1 MSYRGDQNIYPR
13 CDKCEHEIQP
23 KYVTDLE
30 EKFDAEMEDID
41 SSDVESYLALVDR
54 YRHLLPPSHYLM
66 VIVKRYIFTIY
77 GTKPGLELPR
87 LTDTQLEDKAKFCR
101 SFIRYLGKIDPGYSQ
116 GRSSNDSFE
125 FKPSSCSLYK
135 ASFIVFKAKNVI

>member
-1 MSYRGDQNIYPR
+1 M
-13 CDKCEHEIQP
+13 QP

-30 EKFDAEMEDID
+30 EKVDVEMEDID
-41 SSDVESYLALVDR
+41 SSDVEAYLALVTR

-66 VIVKRYIFTIY
+66 VILKRYIFTIY

-87 LTDTQLEDKAKFCR
+87 LTDTQLQDKAKFCR

-116 GRSSNDSFE
+116 GRSSNDNFNV
-125 FKPSSCSLYK
+125 KPASSNLVQ
-135 ASFIVFKAKNVI
+135 AFIV